1 MAGLFTLLLADR
13 SRLQVEA
20 VEPTTVIRLSLDE
33 LLRLTA
39 KHPDF
44 QLAMFRISANIVKQ
58 LVMVDRQLPK
68 PAVIVMVHHSQA
80 SRPLAQQLAR
90 RLQELGESP
99 CVAGDDE
106 RFRTEDGIPYKLL
119 FEKGTYIGA
128 EATKQLLKEWS
139 SQGRLLIDVGADH
152 SSDDLSRLT
161 TYADIV
167 LWCIQPPRRRCR
179 GTKLEGLGTILAS
192 LAGKDSYRVVLEL

>member
-1 MAGLFTLLLADR
+1 MLLADR
-13 SRLQVEA
+13 SYLQVEA
-20 VEPTTVIRLSLDE
+20 VEPTTVMRLSLDE

-39 KHPDF
+39 KHSDF

-58 LVMVDRQLPK
+58 LVMVDRELPK
-68 PAVIVMVHHSQA
+68 PAVVVIVHHSQA

-106 RFRTEDGIPYKLL
+106 RFRTGDGIPYRL
-119 FEKGTYIGA
+119 FFEDGTHIGA

-139 SQGRLLIDVGADH
+139 AHGRLLIDVRADH
-152 SSDDLSRLT
+152 SSDDLTRMT

-167 LWCIQPPRRRCR
+167 LWCIQPPERRRR
-179 GTKLEGLGTILAS
+179 GANFEGVGTIRAS
-192 LAGKDSYRVVLEL
+192 LAGKDAHRVVLEL